1 MKEIYKNPIL
11 YYIFVPLIVA
21 LWPLFVWGMYL
32 PRAQRNWQREKA
44 KYEKA
49 QTLITEI
56 LTIDPGRLGF
66 SDADNTEMEFD
77 YARAIERVATLCR
90 IPPASYRLSSGMI
103 MTSSGQKN
111 QSAKVVLKEID
122 ITRFAKFLSTI
133 QLRWENL
140 QCTKVKLTKNK
151 GLPDSWDMDLDFKYY
166 Y

>member
-44 KYEKA
+44 QYEKA

-66 SDADNTEMEFD
+66 SDADNDEMEFD
-77 YARAIERVATLCR
+77 YARAIERVATSCR

-103 MTSSGQKN
+103 MTSSGQKS
-111 QSAKVVLKEID
+111 QSAKVVLKEVD

>member
-21 LWPLFVWGMYL
+21 LWPLFVWGVYL
-32 PRAQRNWQREKA
+32 PRAQHNWQREKA
-44 KYEKA
+44 QYEKA

-66 SDADNTEMEFD
+66 SDADNAEMEFD

-103 MTSSGQKN
+103 MTSSGQKS